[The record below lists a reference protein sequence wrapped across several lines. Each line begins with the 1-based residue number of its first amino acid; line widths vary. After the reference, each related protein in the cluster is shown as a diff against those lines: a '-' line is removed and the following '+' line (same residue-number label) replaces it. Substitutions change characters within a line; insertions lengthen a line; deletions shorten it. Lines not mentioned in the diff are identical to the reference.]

1 MSYLLGRFIPESPRW
16 LMAEGRFEEAL
27 VILKVGAKAN
37 RRTLPPDSELREM
50 METFKLQ
57 VKDNQGVKF
66 LFCCHYLRKTRI

>member
-1 MSYLLGRFIPESPRW
+1 
-16 LMAEGRFEEAL
+16 MAEGRFEEAL

>member
-1 MSYLLGRFIPESPRW
+1 
-16 LMAEGRFEEAL
+16 MAEGRFEEAL

-57 VKDNQGVKF
+57 VKDNQGF
-66 LFCCHYLRKTRI
+66 HI